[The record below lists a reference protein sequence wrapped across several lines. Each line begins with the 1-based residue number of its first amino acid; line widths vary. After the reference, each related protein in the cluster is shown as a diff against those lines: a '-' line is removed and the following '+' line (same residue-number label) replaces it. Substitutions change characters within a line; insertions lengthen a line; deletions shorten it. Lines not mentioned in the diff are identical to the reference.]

1 MNPAPSPLEET
12 TPYLG
17 EMAILKRD
25 LEPTQAHL
33 LSAFL
38 RRCGID
44 AETGDAD
51 LVRIQP
57 LLAIALGGAKI
68 RVPQSQ
74 VAEALEL
81 LAAYERGEFAL
92 DENTEEA
99 SGKAERGKD

>member
-1 MNPAPSPLEET
+1 MV
-12 TPYLG
+12 
-17 EMAILKRD
+17 ILKRD

-33 LSAFL
+33 LGSFL
-38 RRCGID
+38 RRCGIA

-74 VAEALEL
+74 VAEALDL
-81 LAAYERGEFAL
+81 LAAFERGEFAL
-92 DENTEEA
+92 DENSDAISPSVEPEQ
-99 SGKAERGKD
+99 D

>member
-1 MNPAPSPLEET
+1 MV
-12 TPYLG
+12 
-17 EMAILKRD
+17 ILRRD

-33 LSAFL
+33 LGNFL
-38 RRCGID
+38 RRCGIA

-81 LAAYERGEFAL
+81 LATFDRGEFAL
-92 DENTEEA
+92 DDNGESESA
-99 SGKAERGKD
+99 GPQKG